1 MNYEPGLLVADRYL
15 LEEVIA
21 TGGMGQ
27 VWRATDQTLD
37 RPVAVKV
44 LRPDT
49 ADDAGFVE
57 RFRAEAR
64 HSAALQHPN
73 IATVHDF
80 GEVRTRPTS

>member
-1 MNYEPGLLVADRYL
+1 M
-15 LEEVIA
+15 
-21 TGGMGQ
+21 
-27 VWRATDQTLD
+27 
-37 RPVAVKV
+37 

-80 GEVRTRPTS
+80 GEE